1 MHDSP
6 LSELY
11 AADKNN
17 SYHRGQ
23 AVGAR
28 GRSHKPH
35 TRQWRGIPCPYP
47 QARLFRARH
56 QGFARQH
63 TEQALAE
70 VVAPRPP
77 RSRPGVHLN
86 SRNPQA
92 PAGFAGTVSRS
103 CHSLEESRGAAD
115 YVFISPVFDS
125 ISKAGYTAAFSLDEL
140 RGKVDSRCIAL
151 GGVEPC
157 RLSQVADAGFGGAA
171 LLGYIWRDFSI
182 SELDKRIN
190 TLKTICSSL

>member
-1 MHDSP
+1 MKIIVVSQDRPLQNEAEAITRILDSGVADRVHIRKPTYSESDTRALLDSIPRRLWPVLSLHDHHV
-6 LSELY
+6 L
-11 AADKNN
+11 AAE
-17 SYHRGQ
+17 YG
-23 AVGAR
+23 
-28 GRSHKPH
+28 
-35 TRQWRGIPCPYP
+35 TGI
-47 QARLFRARH
+47 
-56 QGFARQH
+56 
-63 TEQALAE
+63 
-70 VVAPRPP
+70 
-77 RSRPGVHLN
+77 HLN

>member
-1 MHDSP
+1 MRRIKIIVITSDKPLEHEAEAISRILDSGAAHRVHIRKPAYSESDTRALLDSIPSRLWPKLSLHD
-6 LSELY
+6 
-11 AADKNN
+11 
-17 SYHRGQ
+17 H
-23 AVGAR
+23 
-28 GRSHKPH
+28 H
-35 TRQWRGIPCPYP
+35 
-47 QARLFRARH
+47 
-56 QGFARQH
+56 
-63 TEQALAE
+63 ALAPE
-70 VVAPRPP
+70 Y
-77 RSRPGVHLN
+77 GTGIHLN